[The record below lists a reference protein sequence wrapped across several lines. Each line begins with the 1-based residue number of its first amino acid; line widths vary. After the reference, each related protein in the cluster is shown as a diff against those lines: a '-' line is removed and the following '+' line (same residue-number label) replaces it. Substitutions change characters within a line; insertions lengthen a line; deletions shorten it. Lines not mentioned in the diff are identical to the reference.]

1 MDAGDATASFW
12 GSACEG
18 SAERGSVNRTILR
31 YQTQPCCPG
40 QHQAAAYKNG
50 GARRP
55 PSKQISGTL
64 CLPSVSSRQSVSLSV
79 CFIYAR
85 LSPRC
90 VAFRCT
96 PHPASKHGPRRPY
109 RWRKHCLPPPADKH
123 RAVKPDSPIG
133 THSLIQTTNRAASQC
148 CCALLPCILTQVS
161 LAAS

>member
-1 MDAGDATASFW
+1 MDAGAATASFW

-18 SAERGSVNRTILR
+18 SAERGSVNRTIRVLR

-64 CLPSVSSRQSVSLSV
+64 CLPSVSSRQSVCLFHLRPPVPSL
-79 CFIYAR
+79 
-85 LSPRC
+85 
-90 VAFRCT
+90 RCT